1 MVEIAPKVGCQ
12 RRLIEIYE
20 LNVGFFRYRLSV
32 TVKLNDGI
40 EPGIG
45 YFYTKVYIL
54 GINEIPGNLS
64 NYLFLLFN

>member
-1 MVEIAPKVGCQ
+1 MAHLYSQSRRSADFVCLNDMVET
-12 RRLIEIYE
+12 
-20 LNVGFFRYRLSV
+20 V

-45 YFYTKVYIL
+45 HFYTKIYIL
-54 GINEIPGNLS
+54 GINVIPGNLS